1 MSSYEGEFRFVVT
14 AALRAHEL
22 NRGEKPVI
30 DTQSVKP
37 TTIALEEIE
46 GSLVK
51 SYFTKPPIVKQERH
65 LEDLA
70 ASDIPLDVEDVGLEE
85 EVVLDTDIFEQE
97 EETVETGR
105 KLPVQAKLEEEF
117 EDDEEE
123 FEDDD
128 EEDLDEDLDFE
139 DDYDDD
145 LDEDS
150 DDEDGEDE

>member
-1 MSSYEGEFRFVVT
+1 MSGYEGEFRFVVT

-22 NRGEKPVI
+22 NRGGKPVI

-51 SYFTKPPIVKQERH
+51 SYFTKPPIVRQERH

-85 EVVLDTDIFEQE
+85 EVILDTDIFEQE

-105 KLPVQAKLEEEF
+105 KLPVQSELEEEF
-117 EDDEEE
+117 ENEEE
-123 FEDDD
+123 DFEED

-145 LDEDS
+145 PDENS